1 MSEIWKD
8 ITGYEGRYQ
17 VSNLGRVRSLS
28 FKSGTRFSKA
38 GILTVMKDSL
48 GYMCVNLS
56 RKTFKVHRLVASAFI
71 ENPYN
76 FKCVNHKDEDKTN
89 NKVENL
95 EWCSHKFNNNYG
107 TRNAR
112 ISQNGGKKVA
122 QYSLDG
128 KKIKEWRSA
137 SEAAKFYGRA
147 RTTIT
152 GCCAGRQHTSC
163 GFIWRYCDV

>member
-1 MSEIWKD
+1 MAEVWKD
-8 ITGYEGRYQ
+8 IKGYEGHYQ

-28 FKSGTRFSKA
+28 FKSATRFSK
-38 GILTVMKDSL
+38 GGVLTVMKDRL

-56 RKTFKVHRLVASAFI
+56 RKTFKVHRLVAIAFI
-71 ENPYN
+71 DNPN
-76 FKCVNHKDEDKTN
+76 GFRCVNHKDEDKTN

-95 EWCSHKFNNNYG
+95 EWCSYKYNNNYG

-112 ISQNGGKKVA
+112 ISQNGGRKIA

-128 KKIKEWRSA
+128 ELIKTWNSA
-137 SEAAKFYGRA
+137 AEAARHYKVR
-147 RTTIT
+147 RTTIA

-163 GFIWRYCDV
+163 GFIWRFCDE